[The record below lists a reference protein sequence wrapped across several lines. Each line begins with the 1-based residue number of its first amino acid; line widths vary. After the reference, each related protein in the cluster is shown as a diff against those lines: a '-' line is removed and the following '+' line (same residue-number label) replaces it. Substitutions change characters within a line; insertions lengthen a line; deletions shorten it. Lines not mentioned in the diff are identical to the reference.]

1 VELIVNSLAAARSS
15 LGVRRLFAGVMQHLA
30 WDSKVSF
37 SRLPKIAP
45 VARVAELLQLGRRD
59 AIYWSPTHRGPLWA
73 HHHVVSLHD
82 CINVEYTFRDDW
94 RLPAFRRVFN
104 LVLRNAQVVVALS
117 RATKDA
123 ALRNYSLIESKIV
136 VIPAGFD
143 LPSETAAVAE
153 QPYAGPPF
161 ILMVTNALPHK
172 NALRAC
178 RAFVDSVAPHNGYV
192 LRVVGSLPPAA
203 LGLCGQDSAKIE
215 VHGHV
220 ADAQLRSW
228 YRNAA
233 FLFSPSLA
241 EGYNLPVAE
250 AVASGGNVLCS
261 DIAVHREF
269 FQGRAAFFDPGSE
282 DSMVEALNGAVMKA
296 GTRWYP
302 GASKGRLRSFKD
314 MADDYRAVFR
324 GIERE
329 HADEKIRL

>member
-1 VELIVNSLAAARSS
+1 
-15 LGVRRLFAGVMQHLA
+15 MQHLG

-37 SRLPKIAP
+37 TSLPKTAA
-45 VARVAELLQLGRRD
+45 VARVAELLQMGRRD

-82 CINVEYTFRDDW
+82 CINVEYTYRNDW
-94 RLPAFRRVFN
+94 RLPAFRRMFN
-104 LVLRNAQVVVALS
+104 LVLANAQVVVALS

-123 ALRNYSLIESKIV
+123 ALRNYTLEESKIV

-143 LPSETAAVAE
+143 IPAETAHATA
-153 QPYAGPPF
+153 QAAYTGPPF
-161 ILMVTNALPHK
+161 ILMLTNALPHK
-172 NALRAC
+172 NTLRAS
-178 RAFVDSVAPHNGYV
+178 RAFFGSIAPRNGYV

-203 LGLCGQDSAKIE
+203 LDLSGRDAAKIE

-220 ADAQLRSW
+220 ADAELRSW
-228 YRNAA
+228 YQSAA

-250 AVASGGNVLCS
+250 AIASGGNVLCS

-269 FQGRAAFFDPGSE
+269 FDGRAAFFDPVSE
-282 DSMVEALNGAVMKA
+282 ESMVEALNAAVMRA

-302 GASKGRLRSFKD
+302 SASNSRLRSFKD

-324 GIERE
+324 GIEQEYGR
-329 HADEKIRL
+329 